1 MSVKV
6 SMCCLYAFCQR
17 TNRRVLLH
25 TPPHFFQKGA
35 EEILLEL
42 PSLPAAPP
50 PPPKVEIG
58 SFVQLNGLVSRDD
71 LNGKYGIAKQFFQVK
86 GRWQVHIFSGYD
98 AESAT
103 WTFGDDNVKVK
114 EINLAVITEEL
125 RKTRE
130 DSIAAEA
137 LSSGVVLCSE
147 CKESLPPSDF
157 SKNQLKLKFT
167 DNTRRC
173 KKCITT
179 STAERAVKAASVD
192 VAAAAAEVRSAATAA
207 AAAAANN
214 SSSSDDDDEWEAS
227 ESLFQKQ
234 LRKQQ
239 QMQAASFAAEL
250 QEKNIELVPVET
262 DGAPQTPPQPPQVA
276 RSATST
282 VGVPAL
288 FVPPEK
294 EIARKLG
301 RMAKQLLKL
310 ECPEAAF
317 PVAKR
322 GLLEVDTSAG
332 AEQSF
337 VSLLRNA
344 KAQSAFKL
352 AEEALLMGRRDLEEA
367 GEKARRSTYLRV
379 LGGGSLL
386 HLHYTDV
393 LANAILMTPYI
404 QRPAHPTTTRLV
416 FTTTKRR
423 PCCRTSWML

>member
-1 MSVKV
+1 M
-6 SMCCLYAFCQR
+6 
-17 TNRRVLLH
+17 
-25 TPPHFFQKGA
+25 
-35 EEILLEL
+35 
-42 PSLPAAPP
+42 
-50 PPPKVEIG
+50 
-58 SFVQLNGLVSRDD
+58 QLNGLVSRDD
-71 LNGKYGIAKQFFQVK
+71 LNGKYGIAKAFFEVK
-86 GRWQVHIFSGYD
+86 GRWQVHIFSRYD
-98 AESAT
+98 AERNT

-137 LSSGVVLCSE
+137 LSFGVVLCSE
-147 CKESLPPSDF
+147 CKEFLPPSDF

-167 DNTRRC
+167 DDTRRC
-173 KKCITT
+173 KMCITI

-207 AAAAANN
+207 AAAAANDS
-214 SSSSDDDDEWEAS
+214 SSSSDDDNEWEAS

-262 DGAPQTPPQPPQVA
+262 DGAPESPLPVLPTPQQPPQVA
-276 RSATST
+276 RSTAST
-282 VGVPAL
+282 AGTPTVFAPL
-288 FVPPEK
+288 DNSEK

-367 GEKARRSTYLRV
+367 GEKARRS
-379 LGGGSLL
+379 GGGSLL
-386 HLHYTDV
+386 YLHYADV
-393 LANAILMTPYI
+393 LAHAISMTPYI

-423 PCCRTSWML
+423 PCCRTYWML